1 VAVGSNLPKMN
12 FYRYQAINKLTLQN
26 LSNQK
31 NWVADPFE
39 FNDPFEFSLID
50 KYYHNE
56 KGKIEH
62 FEREHLER
70 IKSIEDEISEFGVV
84 CYSSN
89 YINNLLWAHYAD
101 NHKGMCLVFD
111 VPEEKVPS
119 LYKVTYSKKFPL
131 VGITEKSENYK
142 EIIPVVTTKS
152 IDWSYEEEYREV
164 FIMKNMLNDY
174 PGELTEIIFGCRT
187 PFDDIQIVRD
197 IAISKNKNVKISKMH
212 IAQNQYQLMKG
223 TTGNNMEI
231 PKFWKLKNLK
241 M

>member
-1 VAVGSNLPKMN
+1 MN

-50 KYYHNE
+50 KYHHNE
-56 KGKIEH
+56 KGEIEGL
-62 FEREHLER
+62 EKNHLEK
-70 IKSIEDEISEFGVV
+70 IKSIANEISSFGVV

-89 YINNLLWAHYAD
+89 YTNNLLWAHYAD
-101 NHKGMCLVFD
+101 NHRGMCLVFD
-111 VPEEKVPS
+111 VAKEKVPS
-119 LYKVTYSKKFPL
+119 LYKVAYSKKFPF
-131 VGITEKSENYK
+131 VGMSANYK

-164 FIMKNMLNDY
+164 FIMKNMLYDY
-174 PGELTEIIFGCRT
+174 PGKLTEIIFGCRT

-197 IAISKNKNVKISKMH
+197 IAIKENKDLKISKMH

-231 PKFWKLKNLK
+231 PNFWKLDNLK

>member
-1 VAVGSNLPKMN
+1 MK

-50 KYYHNE
+50 KFNYSTE
-56 KGKIEH
+56 GKIEPL
-62 FEREHLER
+62 EKQQLER
-70 IKSIEDEISEFGVV
+70 IQEIQDEISEFGVV
-84 CYSSN
+84 CYSSD

-101 NHKGMCLVFD
+101 NHKGMCLVFE

-119 LYKVTYSKKFPL
+119 LYKVSYSKKYPL
-131 VGITEKSENYK
+131 VGINENTEGYK
-142 EIIPVVTTKS
+142 EIIPVVTNKS
-152 IDWSYEEEYREV
+152 IDWAYEKEYREV
-164 FIMKNMLNDY
+164 FIMKNMLNEY
-174 PGELTEIIFGCRT
+174 PGQLIEIIFGCRT

-197 IAISKNKNVKISKMH
+197 IAVSKNKEIKISKMH
-212 IAQNQYQLMKG
+212 LSENQYQLMKG
-223 TTGNNMEI
+223 TTGNNNKI
-231 PKFWKLKNLK
+231 PEFWKLKNLK